1 MRSKT
6 VLLIALTVLL
16 LNVLATGFRV
26 RKVRAVGTITI
37 MADGSIVPDTAPI
50 SSLDNVTYT
59 FTGNINDSIQIQR
72 DNITLDGAGFTL
84 QGNITGIATGLYLT
98 SRSNVTI
105 KNMVIQGFNNTGIWM
120 YQSSNNTI
128 SGNLIANNTGDGIYL
143 EHGFGNN
150 VFGNAITNNEGFGV
164 YVKYGSN
171 TTVSENTITNNTYGI
186 RIDYATD
193 NWISG
198 NRIANNT
205 NDGVQIIRFSD
216 KNTVYGNNITDNRY
230 GILVSDSN
238 NHTISGNYI
247 AKHNN
252 GLSFSSSS
260 NNTVSGN
267 TITQAIAGGIIFG
280 MNCFNNTISGNE
292 VANSSD
298 HGISIYY
305 SSNNILFDNS
315 LVGNKFGFSVG
326 GSALSHFLHS
336 IDTSNLVDGKPVY
349 YLINQRGITVNPS
362 SHPQIGYLALINS
375 TNVTVENQTLLG
387 NGVGLQLAYTNNSRI
402 LTSYIANNGEGVKL
416 DNSFNNTISG
426 NNITNNE
433 NRGVYLEDSSNN
445 TVSGNTLTSNNQE
458 GVSLEISSNNTV
470 SGNIIANNSYGV
482 YLVEAFFNTV
492 SRNTIINSTEGL
504 YFEDS
509 SYNIIFGNNIRNH
522 FDGILFEG
530 SPENT
535 FYHNNLVNNTRHA
548 HFGTFPIDANFW
560 DNGAEG
566 NFWSNYTSV
575 DSNYDGIGDTAH
587 VIGANNNDNYPLA
600 GLFSD
605 FPISYEGETY
615 HITTI
620 CDSAISEFQLN
631 NVTKTI
637 SFNVTGPEY
646 TIGSCRVAIPN
657 IIAQDL
663 WQGNYTVLVDEEP
676 PITTNN
682 WTDGTH
688 TYVYFKY
695 LHSEHEVTIIPEF
708 PSLAILPLFMV
719 TTLLAVFL
727 FKRKRP
733 LEP

>member
-26 RKVRAVGTITI
+26 RKVSAAGTIYI
-37 MADGSIVPDTAPI
+37 RADGSIDPPSAPI
-50 SSLDNVTYT
+50 LNVGNVTYT
-59 FTGNINDSIQIQR
+59 FTDNINDSIQIQR
-72 DNITLDGAGFTL
+72 DNITLDGAGFSL
-84 QGNITGIATGLYLT
+84 QGNGTGMATGIYL
-98 SRSNVTI
+98 SYRSNVTI
-105 KNMVIQGFNNTGIWM
+105 KNMVIDGFNNTGIWL
-120 YQSSNNTI
+120 YQSSNNTV
-128 SGNLIANNTGDGIYL
+128 SGSLIANNTGDGIYL
-143 EHGFGNN
+143 EHGFLNN
-150 VFGNAITNNEGFGV
+150 VFGNTITNNEGIGV
-164 YVKYGSN
+164 YVNYGSN
-171 TTVSENTITNNTYGI
+171 TTVSENTITNNTSGV
-186 RIDYATD
+186 RVDHTSTD

-198 NRIANNT
+198 NTIANNT
-205 NDGVQIIRFSD
+205 VDGVQIIRFSD
-216 KNTVYGNNITDNRY
+216 ENTVSGNNITDNRH

-247 AKHNN
+247 AKHND
-252 GLSFSSSS
+252 GLFFSSSS

-267 TITQAIAGGIIFG
+267 TITQAISDGIIFW
-280 MNCFNNTISGNE
+280 MNCFDNTISGND
-292 VANSSD
+292 VVNSSG
-298 HGISIYY
+298 HGIRIYY
-305 SSNNILFDNS
+305 SSNSLLFDNF

-326 GSALSHFLHS
+326 GFGLSQFLHS

-349 YLINQRGITVNPS
+349 YLTNQRGIIVNSS

-375 TNVTVENQTLLG
+375 TNVTVENQTLVG

-402 LTSYIANNGEGVKL
+402 LTSYIANNGEGVRL

-426 NNITNNE
+426 NNITNNK
-433 NRGVYLEDSSNN
+433 NRGVYLKSSSNN
-445 TVSGNTLTSNNQE
+445 TVSGNTLTSSNQE
-458 GVSLEISSNNTV
+458 GVYLESSSNNTV

-492 SRNTIINSTEGL
+492 SGNTITNSTEGL

-522 FDGILFEG
+522 FNGILFES
-530 SPENT
+530 SPDNT
-535 FYHNNLVNNTRHA
+535 FYHNNLVNNTRHT

-560 DNGAEG
+560 DNGVEG

-587 VIGANNNDNYPLA
+587 VISANNTDNYPLA

-620 CDSAISEFQLN
+620 CGSAISEFQLN

-637 SFNVTGPEY
+637 SFNVTGPDY
-646 TIGSCRVAIPN
+646 TVGSCRVAIPN
-657 IIAQDL
+657 LIAQDL
-663 WQGNYTVLVDEEP
+663 WQGNYTVLVDGEP
-676 PITTNN
+676 PIMTNN

-695 LHSEHEVTIIPEF
+695 SHSEREVTIIPEF
-708 PSLAILPLFMV
+708 PPSLILPLFM
-719 TTLLAVFL
+719 TAALFAAIVF
-727 FKRKRP
+727 RR
-733 LEP
+733 EW